1 MTKSDLKLRITKA
14 IDNNAPESVLLE
26 VLEYL
31 NKANETTLEK
41 IQLTKRL
48 GKILREDR
56 ELLQKLAQ

>member
-14 IDNNAPESVLLE
+14 IDNAPESVLLE